1 MKNKLIKMLLCVA
14 MVATMVVGCSSNS
27 SDKSDES
34 KSESNVKAD
43 AVDKNKVFVTPD
55 WVQSV
60 IDGNQ
65 PESENYVIL
74 EASWGTY
81 KDSPDYTKGHLPG
94 ALHVDIASVE
104 SEPYW
109 NLSEPAVIEKGMLD
123 LGVTKDKTVILY
135 GADVSGTARVA
146 YAYLW
151 AGVENVKILN
161 GGLSAWEKA
170 GYKTETDV
178 EKATV
183 ATDFG
188 TFTKEIEDNIKECNY
203 EISNIRAELKDV
215 EYIASLMTKLE
226 SKILEKSKLS
236 KDRIKA
242 VLKNRNRKVLL
253 FLAYT
258 YQININKFREQYLE
272 DYIMFLSRFTDDLKE
287 DNSKDEPNED
297 FYILYYES
305 LTTIRHTFDDVMRIA
320 EVTHRDVPER
330 KRNLQ
335 SKILDE
341 LNNMRELV
349 IKSKSEIFN
358 DDTKQ
363 ILYGLI
369 EKCESKAIAKMTFT
383 NKEFILIM
391 VALNKEVQCQRAVCV
406 EFKEYIKIK
415 SVEIYE
421 CVMRYYQYIGKHP
434 KEILKAE
441 EE

>member
-1 MKNKLIKMLLCVA
+1 MLHINTKIDNSKVRNIKSLDTDKYESTVIDDRMKTELIAKVTLDKRLTAKDMRVYGYLLNFKDECLTQEQISDILDMSRSNINKSIEKLTALNYIEKIS
-14 MVATMVVGCSSNS
+14 SSNWREVTTYEIVPYYNAGITWS
-27 SDKSDES
+27 SPNEIIRLL
-34 KSESNVKAD
+34 NV
-43 AVDKNKVFVTPD
+43 VNKEKD
-55 WVQSV
+55 
-60 IDGNQ
+60 IRRL
-65 PESENYVIL
+65 NYVSLEEEIEYRNIL
-74 EASWGTY
+74 DELT
-81 KDSPDYTKGHLPG
+81 
-94 ALHVDIASVE
+94 I
-104 SEPYW
+104 
-109 NLSEPAVIEKGMLD
+109 
-123 LGVTKDKTVILY
+123 
-135 GADVSGTARVA
+135 RVA
-146 YAYLW
+146 ELEKISLKERAKENLNYGYL
-151 AGVENVKILN
+151 
-161 GGLSAWEKA
+161 
-170 GYKTETDV
+170 
-178 EKATV
+178 
-183 ATDFG
+183 
-188 TFTKEIEDNIKECNY
+188 KEIEDNIKECNY